1 MKQHRIKPRTEPLS
15 LMRITDILHL
25 GLVAS
30 DCLICGVALPSRGR
44 LLLLKCFSSPMVSL
58 ATVPRPPSEVVGRE
72 QEGSRWLFVL
82 QARSVRKKKGDV
94 RAEQNA
100 GLCCLTHRLNGHI
113 IMITSPLVW
122 HSDKHSFLLCRFL
135 CFPTTVSSLTQ
146 MNQLMHATHGTEAH
160 SILEEETVLSFLLC
174 FSDSR

>member
-82 QARSVRKKKGDV
+82 QTRSVKKKKGRRES
-94 RAEQNA
+94 RAERWPLLSYSQVKR
-100 GLCCLTHRLNGHI
+100 THNNDNITTRLA
-113 IMITSPLVW
+113 L
-122 HSDKHSFLLCRFL
+122 
-135 CFPTTVSSLTQ
+135 
-146 MNQLMHATHGTEAH
+146 
-160 SILEEETVLSFLLC
+160 
-174 FSDSR
+174 